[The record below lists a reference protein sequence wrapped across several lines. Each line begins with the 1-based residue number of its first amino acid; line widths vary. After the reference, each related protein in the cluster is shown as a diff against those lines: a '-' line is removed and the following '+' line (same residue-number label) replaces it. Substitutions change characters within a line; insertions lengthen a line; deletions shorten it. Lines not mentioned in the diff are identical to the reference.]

1 MLNPAHISSIMLPM
15 ADRGCRGAE
24 LCGASVFSAERAIIR
39 TDVLTIL
46 RYSHLPRQPFIVV
59 SGWVCKMKMENIFAV

>member
-39 TDVLTIL
+39 TDVLTIRPDTRIYL
-46 RYSHLPRQPFIVV
+46 DNHLLLFLA
-59 SGWVCKMKMENIFAV
+59 GFAK

>member
-15 ADRGCRGAE
+15 ADRGCRGSV

-39 TDVLTIL
+39 TDVLTIKQRPDTRIYL
-46 RYSHLPRQPFIVV
+46 DNHLLLFLAV
-59 SGWVCKMKMENIFAV
+59 FAK